1 MEVYL
6 ISLLAIFLISTVVWK
21 KDSFFEKKVK
31 EDQETKTMEV
41 EERPP
46 LLLLEALDKDLVQL
60 AYEDS
65 KFASIEVVETST
77 LGVSIEN
84 FSNLQETEAETEPE
98 ISTEL
103 VTEDIPAEE
112 MSIEDIRD
120 FYYSFDT
127 YTDMSIN
134 LGVSKQQFVEILNA
148 LPYDYAN
155 VFKDNAEFLWE
166 TAKKYDFNE
175 FLMVGIMA
183 NESYWGADPIAPNNY
198 SSQRISGDDYYTYD
212 TAEEGIEAL
221 ASNLANNYLTEGGK
235 YYSGKSLNGIGI
247 IYCEGNTW
255 ADAVCTCM
263 NMVFREYFKDE

>member
-1 MEVYL
+1 MFNKSRRGFLKKEEV
-6 ISLLAIFLISTVVWK
+6 IICIITIFLISTTVWGNIKAENEDK
-21 KDSFFEKKVK
+21 KT
-31 EDQETKTMEV
+31 QTV
-41 EERPP
+41 EEEENVP
-46 LLLLEALDKDLVQL
+46 LLQVEPIDRNIVQMALEPENPL
-60 AYEDS
+60 
-65 KFASIEVVETST
+65 VVECTT
-77 LGVSIEN
+77 E
-84 FSNLQETEAETEPE
+84 ETTEPE
-98 ISTEL
+98 TTTEVATEE
-103 VTEDIPAEE
+103 VTEEPTTE

-198 SSQRISGDDYYTYD
+198 SSQRISGDNYYTYD

-235 YYSGKSLNGIGI
+235 YYSGKSLHGIGI

-263 NMVFREYFKDE
+263 NMTFREYFKAIQ